1 MAGNNYFSQDRQVS
15 WFSLKQLW
23 Q

>member
-1 MAGNNYFSQDRQVS
+1 MAGNNYISQERQVS
-15 WFSLKQLW
+15 WFSLKHLW